1 MFKLK
6 TMTIEI
12 NNTANSDTITL
23 TTTEGLNIEN
33 LINFLNNTEETKKL
47 KLKETW
53 EKAFN
58 RCSKQSL
65 NLIEYIFLKKL
76 AFGEGFPVCR
86 ESLLKD
92 LKVKPEGLNGR
103 IGSINRCFD
112 TLNKSKP
119 VIIFNRDNNSYD
131 IDSNNFL
138 KHWNIFIV

>member
-1 MFKLK
+1 MGKSIRSRREYKCNSCKSPIRKGDLYYKKSVTVGSPSKITIDNSTGYPKWFNMATRSLIRFVRGVMFKLK

-58 RCSKQSL
+58 R
-65 NLIEYIFLKKL
+65 
-76 AFGEGFPVCR
+76 
-86 ESLLKD
+86 
-92 LKVKPEGLNGR
+92 
-103 IGSINRCFD
+103 
-112 TLNKSKP
+112 
-119 VIIFNRDNNSYD
+119 
-131 IDSNNFL
+131 
-138 KHWNIFIV
+138 W